1 MNNKCNTENYNKE
14 IFVKD
19 YFDIH
24 NHYTKTYGKSTLI
37 LMQVGS
43 FHEAY
48 NTDNDGPDL
57 YSLGERIN
65 MTVTQ
70 KNKNKPLST
79 SNPRMMGFPSYIVED
94 MVDRI
99 VLLGYTI
106 IRIDQT
112 TEPPNPRRE
121 VVGIFSPSTCI
132 NNINSKDT
140 HLVCI
145 IFDAIKL
152 KTDNPILCIGIS
164 SYNLKTGIGC
174 VYETASTS
182 NDKMLSLDNIV
193 RYLEKYPPSE
203 TIYHFNEP
211 LYKYIISNGNIDRMT
226 MDDIIKYIGVKED
239 MTTYKL
245 ANTSMV
251 MNIKYQTTLLEDI
264 FGNNLDSINLHAYN
278 YARTSLVGLLEFA
291 KNHQPILLKKL
302 TEPLYFD
309 TEDTLYLGNKALD
322 QLDVLPSNDKPKT
335 LYDIICH
342 TKTPMGKRYL
352 IDQLCNPIISPIE
365 LNNRYNIIE
374 ILIKNNLCDIISKE
388 LNNIYDIPK
397 IVRKIELNKVY
408 PNEIFH
414 LYNTLE
420 QIKTVFRT
428 LRSINDIDRK
438 IIKSKLSIDKIVVE
452 QLKSLMSF
460 IENTFDLSYIEN
472 ITFTN
477 YKEETRNYI
486 INNKYDNILL
496 LTKKIETSNNFMDNL
511 VLTLEKYIEE
521 QNNKVIKKDSNS
533 ITLKFNDREGHYML
547 LTKRRCKILQEKLNK
562 MSSIDINGI
571 QIMIKDLEFTDL
583 PKSNNTKITC
593 RDILKISNN
602 VVLLKTELAIELKN
616 AFYNEVSIITK
627 EYRDILI
634 SVSNTIKML
643 DFLNSGAVGSI
654 ILGYCK
660 PTINDN
666 NMHSINNNN
675 MHSINNSY
683 FEATQL
689 RHPII
694 EIINTDTIYHPHDIS
709 LGKPD
714 SILLFGVN
722 SSGKS
727 SLMKS
732 IGLAII
738 MAQIGYYV
746 PAKEFVFKPYKN
758 LFTRIHGNDNLYK
771 GLSSFMLEMVELG
784 AILKRNNNNTLVLA
798 DELAKGTEYK
808 SSLIIISYMLE
819 TLDKSNTS
827 FISASHLHS
836 LCDLPCIKKLNNVK
850 TMHIKVSFDEIKNE
864 LIYDRILSE
873 GEGEHFYGLLVCKY
887 FMKSNDFN
895 IRTKEIEME
904 VENQHIKKSNYNNN
918 VFMICCEICGAKK
931 NLESHHIEPQKDCD
945 KFKSIKNPHIK
956 RNESYNLVILCS
968 QCHDSHDRGDINII
982 GWKETSNGRKLE
994 IL

>member
-1 MNNKCNTENYNKE
+1 MQLKSDNSYNKE

-24 NHYTKTYGKSTLI
+24 NHYIKTYGKSTLI

-48 NTDNDGPDL
+48 NTDTEGPDL
-57 YSLGERIN
+57 FYLGERIN

-70 KNKNKPLST
+70 KNKSKPLST
-79 SNPRMMGFPSYIVED
+79 SNPRMMGFPSYIVDD

-99 VLLGYTI
+99 VSLGYTI

-112 TEPPNPRRE
+112 TEPPNPKRE

-132 NNINSKDT
+132 NNITSKDT

-174 VYETASTS
+174 TYETASTS

-193 RYLEKYPPSE
+193 RFLEKYPPSE
-203 TIYHFNEP
+203 TIYHFNES
-211 LYKYIISNGNIDRMT
+211 LYKYITTNGTIDRMT
-226 MDDIIKYIGVKED
+226 MDDIIKYVGIKDD

-245 ANTSMV
+245 TNTNMV
-251 MNIKYQTTLLEDI
+251 MNIKYQEKLLQDI
-264 FGNNLDSINLHAYN
+264 YGNNLDSINLHAYN
-278 YARTSLVGLLEFA
+278 YAKTSLVGLLEFA
-291 KNHQPILLKKL
+291 KNHQPILLTKL
-302 TEPLYFD
+302 TEPIYFD

-322 QLDVLPSNDKPKT
+322 QLDILPSNDKPKT
-335 LYDIICH
+335 LYDIICY
-342 TKTPMGKRYL
+342 TKTPMGKRFL
-352 IDQLCNPIISPIE
+352 MDQLCNPIISPIE

-374 ILIKNNLCDIISKE
+374 LLIKNNLYEVLSKD

-397 IVRKIELNKVY
+397 IVRKMELNKVY

-414 LYNTLE
+414 LYNTLL
-420 QIKTVFRT
+420 QIKKIFKTVRT
-428 LRSINDIDRK
+428 MNDIDRRK
-438 IIKSKLSIDKIVVE
+438 IKEIISIDKNTVE
-452 QLKSLMSF
+452 NIKNILCF
-460 IENTFDLSYIEN
+460 IENTFDLTYIEN

-477 YKEETRNYI
+477 YKEETCNFI
-486 INNKYDNILL
+486 INNKYDNIKL

-511 VLTLEKYIEE
+511 VSELEKYIEE
-521 QNNKVIKKDSNS
+521 QNSKVIKKDTNS

-562 MSSIDINGI
+562 MTSININGI
-571 QIMIKDLEFTDL
+571 NIMVKDLEFTDL

-593 RDILKISNN
+593 KDILKISTD
-602 VVLLKTELAIELKN
+602 VVSLKAELAIELKE
-616 AFYNEVSIITK
+616 AFYNEISVMTTS
-627 EYRDILI
+627 YRDILI
-634 SVSNTIKML
+634 NVSNTIKML
-643 DFLNSGAVGSI
+643 DFLNSGAIGSVM
-654 ILGYCK
+654 LGYCK
-660 PTINDN
+660 PN
-666 NMHSINNNN
+666 INN
-675 MHSINNSY
+675 ITENS
-683 FEATQL
+683 FFDAKQL

-694 EIINTDTIYHPHDIS
+694 EVINTDTTYHPHDIS

-746 PAKEFVFKPYKN
+746 PAKEFTFNPYKN

-784 AILKRNNNNTLVLA
+784 AILKRNNNKTLVLA

-819 TLDKSNTS
+819 TLEKSNTS

-836 LCDLPCIKKLNNVK
+836 LCDLPCIKKLKNVK

-864 LIYDRILSE
+864 LIYDRVLSE

-887 FMKSNDFN
+887 FMKSDDFN
-895 IRTKEIEME
+895 TRTKEIEME
-904 VENQHIKKSNYNNN
+904 VEEQHIKKSNYNNN
-918 VFMICCEICGAKK
+918 LFMISCEICGAKK

-956 RNESYNLVILCS
+956 KNELYNLVVLCS
-968 QCHDSHDRGDINII
+968 KCHDMHDRGDINII
-982 GWKETSNGRKLE
+982 GWQETSNGLKLK
-994 IL
+994 ILN

>member
-1 MNNKCNTENYNKE
+1 MQLKSANSYNKE

-19 YFDIH
+19 YFEIH
-24 NHYTKTYGKSTLI
+24 NHYIKTYGKSTLI

-70 KNKNKPLST
+70 KNKSKPLTT

-99 VLLGYTI
+99 VSLGYTI

-132 NNINSKDT
+132 NSITSKDT
-140 HLVCI
+140 NLVCI

-174 VYETASTS
+174 TYETVSTS

-193 RYLEKYPPSE
+193 RFLEKYPPSE

-211 LYKYIISNGNIDRMT
+211 LDKYITMNGNIDRMT
-226 MDDIIKYIGVKED
+226 MDDIIKYVGIKED

-245 ANTSMV
+245 TNTNMV
-251 MNIKYQTTLLEDI
+251 MNIKYQTSLLEDI

-291 KNHQPILLKKL
+291 KNHQPILLTKL
-302 TEPLYFD
+302 TEPIYFD

-322 QLDVLPSNDKPKT
+322 QLDILPSNDKPKT
-335 LYDIICH
+335 LFDIICF

-365 LNNRYNIIE
+365 LNKRYNIIDL
-374 ILIKNNLCDIISKE
+374 LIKNNLYDTLSKE

-397 IVRKIELNKVY
+397 IVRKMELNKVY

-420 QIKTVFRT
+420 QIKKVFKT

-438 IIKSKLSIDKIVVE
+438 KIKSILSIDKITVE
-452 QLKSLMSF
+452 QIKNILCV

-472 ITFTN
+472 MTFTN
-477 YKEETRNYI
+477 YKEETCNYI
-486 INNKYDNILL
+486 INNKYDNIKL

-511 VLTLEKYIEE
+511 VLELEKYIEE
-521 QNNKVIKKDSNS
+521 QNSKVIKKDMNS

-547 LTKRRCKILQEKLNK
+547 LTKRRCRILQEKLNK
-562 MSSIDINGI
+562 MSSNGIDCIDINGI
-571 QIMIKDLEFTDL
+571 NIMIKDLEFTDL

-593 RDILKISNN
+593 KDVLKISTD
-602 VVLLKTELAIELKN
+602 VVLLKGELATELKN
-616 AFYNEVSIITK
+616 AFYNETSIIIK
-627 EYRDILI
+627 DHRDTLI
-634 SVSNTIKML
+634 NVSNTIKML
-643 DFLNSGAVGSI
+643 DFLNSGAVGSVM
-654 ILGYCK
+654 LGYCK
-660 PTINDN
+660 PIIHIED
-666 NMHSINNNN
+666 NMHSNNN
-675 MHSINNSY
+675 S
-683 FEATQL
+683 FFDAKQL

-694 EIINTDTIYHPHDIS
+694 EVINTDTVYHPHDIS

-732 IGLAII
+732 IGLSII

-746 PAKEFVFKPYKN
+746 PAKEFTFNPYKN

-784 AILKRNNNNTLVLA
+784 AILKRNNNKTLVLA

-819 TLDKSNTS
+819 TLEKSNTS

-836 LCDLPCIKKLNNVK
+836 LCDLPCIKKLQNVK

-887 FMKSNDFN
+887 FMKSDDFN
-895 IRTKEIEME
+895 TRTKEIELE
-904 VENQHIKKSNYNNN
+904 VEEQHIKKSNYNNN
-918 VFMICCEICGAKK
+918 LFMLTCEICGTKK
-931 NLESHHIEPQKDCD
+931 NLESHHIEPQKECD

-956 RNESYNLVILCS
+956 KNELYNLVVLCS
-968 QCHDSHDRGDINII
+968 KCHDMHDRGDINII
-982 GWKETSNGRKLE
+982 GWKDTSNGRKLE
-994 IL
+994 VL